1 MSPTLVIAR
10 ECNDRGD
17 PVIINLFAVA
27 NTVLW
32 IATPLTWL
40 AMTKEDCRVLLPC
53 NDKWGDKSRTT
64 IGNNGC
70 ISTLSLRVKRSN
82 PGLLCLRAMPAVL
95 FYLLDCHATDVAR
108 NDKRRLPGALPCN
121 DKDWG

>member
-10 ECNDRGD
+10 EYNDRGD
-17 PVIINLFAVA
+17 PVIINLFAAA

-40 AMTKEDCRVLLPC
+40 AMTREDCCAPLPC

-70 ISTLSLRVKRSN
+70 ISTLSLR
-82 PGLLCLRAMPAVL
+82 AIA
-95 FYLLDCHATDVAR
+95 D
-108 NDKRRLPGALPCN
+108 GAAIQ
-121 DKDWG
+121 